1 LYRAVDAQGQTIDF
15 LLTEQ
20 RDQEAALRFLK
31 KAIRRDGVPETITI
45 DESEANATAIRGYDE
60 AHGTAII
67 IRQIKY
73 LNNGVEQDPLICA
86 LRPLLNVSTGSDQSI
101 GPRLPMDIL
110 VARNSPRKPQTV
122 S

>member
-1 LYRAVDAQGQTIDF
+1 M
-15 LLTEQ
+15 EW
-20 RDQEAALRFLK
+20 
-31 KAIRRDGVPETITI
+31 PETITI
-45 DESEANATAIRGYDE
+45 DESEANAAAIRGYDE

-86 LRPLLNVSTGSDQSI
+86 LRPLLNVSTGSDRSI

-110 VARNSPRKPQTV
+110 VARNSPGKPQTV